1 MQNSENDYY
10 MLAYTVRK
18 GEEVNTLA
26 NVVKVIELVSASMT
40 GFEDAIKAGLE
51 EAKKTVRGIKGVD
64 VIGLKATVEND
75 QVKDFRAHLKI
86 AFEIER

>member
-1 MQNSENDYY
+1 M
-10 MLAYTVRK
+10 
-18 GEEVNTLA
+18 A
-26 NVVKVIELVSASMT
+26 NVVKVIELVSASPA

-64 VIGLKATVEND
+64 VVGLKATVEND
-75 QVKDFRAHLKI
+75 QITNFRAHLKI

>member
-1 MQNSENDYY
+1 
-10 MLAYTVRK
+10 
-18 GEEVNTLA
+18 LA
-26 NVVKVIELVSASMT
+26 NTVKVIELVSTSAS
-40 GFEDAIKAGLE
+40 GFEEAIKAGLE

-75 QVKDFRAHLKI
+75 QVTSFRAHLKI

>member
-1 MQNSENDYY
+1 M
-10 MLAYTVRK
+10 
-18 GEEVNTLA
+18 A
-26 NVVKVIELVSASMT
+26 NVVKVIELVSTSPT

-51 EAKKTVRGIKGVD
+51 EAKNSVRGIKGGD

-75 QVKDFRAHLKI
+75 QVVNFRAHLKI

>member
-1 MQNSENDYY
+1 M
-10 MLAYTVRK
+10 
-18 GEEVNTLA
+18 A
-26 NVVKVIELVSASMT
+26 NVVKVIELVSASPT

-75 QVKDFRAHLKI
+75 QVTNFRAHLKI

>member
-1 MQNSENDYY
+1 M
-10 MLAYTVRK
+10 A
-18 GEEVNTLA
+18 NT
-26 NVVKVIELVSASMT
+26 VKVIELVSTSAS
-40 GFEDAIKAGLE
+40 GFEEAIKAGLE

-75 QVKDFRAHLKI
+75 QVTSFRAHLKI